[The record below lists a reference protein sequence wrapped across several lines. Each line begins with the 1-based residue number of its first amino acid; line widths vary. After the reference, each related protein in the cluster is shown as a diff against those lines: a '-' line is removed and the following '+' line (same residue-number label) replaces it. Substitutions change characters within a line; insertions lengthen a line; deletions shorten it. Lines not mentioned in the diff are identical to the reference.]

1 VSTVRDLLRRFALPE
16 TERRIESNLE
26 AARKALDR
34 LSAKDTEARNVLEA
48 LLDAQRV
55 RIR

>member
-1 VSTVRDLLRRFALPE
+1 
-16 TERRIESNLE
+16 
-26 AARKALDR
+26 LDR
-34 LSAKDTEARNVLEA
+34 LSAKDAEARNVLEA